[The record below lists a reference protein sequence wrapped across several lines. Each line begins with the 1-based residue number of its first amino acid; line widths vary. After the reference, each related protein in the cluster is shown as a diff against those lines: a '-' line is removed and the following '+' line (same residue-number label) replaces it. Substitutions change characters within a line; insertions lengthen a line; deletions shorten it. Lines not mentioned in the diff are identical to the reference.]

1 MAGRATKISMT
12 DRWLRAEL
20 KKPHSGNLR
29 LQFHYD
35 AVVPGLNLL
44 RTPSAASWGMTKR
57 WPDGKTQGKGPAW
70 RSLGAVYAGE
80 ARPGEDPV
88 ASGALTLAEAR
99 AKARHWL
106 DMLARGVDPSAEQKR
121 LRQEVVRRITF
132 AKLREEHIA
141 RHWRASGLRKADEA
155 ERLLKKEF
163 ASWDDRPAADITA
176 DDVDSIIT
184 GIVDRGALGQ
194 ARNVL
199 GTSAECMPGRWQIA
213 DMASG
218 HRPAMASSPRK
229 CLARSRLAIAGFA
242 MMSCGRFGTR
252 RRRWELPRQ
261 L

>member
-1 MAGRATKISMT
+1 
-12 DRWLRAEL
+12 
-20 KKPHSGNLR
+20 
-29 LQFHYD
+29 
-35 AVVPGLNLL
+35 
-44 RTPSAASWGMTKR
+44 MTKR

-88 ASGALTLAEAR
+88 AGGALTLAEAR

-194 ARNVL
+194 ARNVFGYL
-199 GTSAECMPGRWQIA
+199 RGMYAWAMANRH
-213 DMASG
+213 MASG